1 MPLGANKAAIMG
13 VAGTAAT
20 GDVVLLSTQT
30 ASSDASISFTSG
42 IDSTYGE
49 YIFRFYNINPE
60 TTNSYFAFQVNAS
73 GQSGY
78 NETMTST
85 NFWAS
90 HNEGDTS
97 AELIFDNTGTHYAA
111 QETDFQSLTHSIQN
125 DADASLAGELHIFNP
140 SSGTYVT
147 HFYSTTNTM
156 GFGYSIN
163 TRAAG
168 YINVTTAIDD
178 IQFKMSAGDFDGK
191 IKMWGVK

>member
-13 VAGTAAT
+13 VAGTAAA
-20 GDVVLLSTQT
+20 GDVVLLETLT
-30 ASSDASISFTSG
+30 ATSDASLSFTSG
-42 IDSTYGE
+42 IDATYGE

-60 TTNSYFAFQVNAS
+60 TTNSYFSFQVNAA
-73 GQSGY
+73 GASGY

-90 HNEGDTS
+90 HNEGDTN
-97 AELIFDNTGTHYAA
+97 AELIFDNTGTHYAS
-111 QETDFQSLTHSIQN
+111 QETDFQSLGHSIQS
-125 DADASLAGELHIFNP
+125 DADASLAGELHLFNP
-140 SSGTYVT
+140 SNTTYVT

-156 GFGYSIN
+156 GSGHSIN